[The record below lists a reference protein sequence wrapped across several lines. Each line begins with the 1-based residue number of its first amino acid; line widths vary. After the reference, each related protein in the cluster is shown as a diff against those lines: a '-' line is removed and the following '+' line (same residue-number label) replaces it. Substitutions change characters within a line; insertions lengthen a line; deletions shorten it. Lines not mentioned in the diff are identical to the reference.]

1 MRILDQSK
9 GLLDLEQLGMPS
21 ELLSRFKAH
30 ILNPHGLILVT
41 GPTGSGKTTTLY
53 AALSSVNYPQTK
65 IITAEDPVEYS
76 LPRINQAQIN
86 DKIGLTFASVL
97 RSALRQD
104 PDVILVGEIRDRET
118 AEIAVRASITGHLV
132 FSTLH
137 TNGAVETA
145 TRLLDM
151 GIEGYI
157 LASALKVIVAQRLV
171 RKICDRC
178 AQATDINEGQSIW
191 LEKTFNI
198 PSGDIVFKKGAGCQ
212 YCNHIG
218 YRGRIGVY
226 ELLEMRHET
235 LDALRRNDSAGFI
248 AAARATPSFKTFTE
262 QALELVKQGTTTL
275 HEIMRISES

>member
-1 MRILDQSK
+1 
-9 GLLDLEQLGMPS
+9 MPA
-21 ELLSRFKAH
+21 ELLKRFRAH
-30 ILNPHGLILVT
+30 ISSPQGLILVT

-53 AALSSVNYPQTK
+53 AALSAVNYPQTK

-76 LPRINQAQIN
+76 IPRINQAQIN

-157 LASALKVIVAQRLV
+157 LASSLKVIIAQRLV
-171 RKICDRC
+171 RRICDRC
-178 AQATDINEGQSIW
+178 VTTVEINEGQSIW
-191 LEKTFNI
+191 VEKVFNI
-198 PSGDIVFKKGAGCQ
+198 PTDGLIIKKGAGCQ
-212 YCNHIG
+212 HCNHIG
-218 YRGRIGVY
+218 YRGRMGVY

-235 LDALRRNDSAGFI
+235 LDALRRNDSSAFV
-248 AAARATPSFKTFTE
+248 AAARSTPGFKSFSA
-262 QALELVKQGTTTL
+262 QALELVQQGLTSL
-275 HEIMRISES
+275 HEVMRISEI